1 MKPQTRLR
9 RRSRPLAVVL
19 SMLLLALIVLFSSLA
34 QGRVISV
41 LANTPASQDPC
52 DNVETQIVEKCNNY
66 LSAVLSVDWPSSWIR
81 VGNSVVGIE
90 RFYSVAV
97 CGNRLLAGSDRGVY
111 SLTPAAT
118 DWMLTQ
124 SGITGA
130 VTDVAFVPD
139 DCALAYAAIL
149 GHGVMRGEF
158 ADNTWTWERVDKDAQ
173 LQDARSI
180 AILGDDATTASIYA
194 AGGFGVKWLP
204 ELPSEAVTWEST
216 SIPSLT
222 ISLTPGNP
230 LLATVWTNGVF
241 RTGLGG
247 WTRLGLAGSPADP
260 LVYQAAHDGSRGLVG
275 TQTGAF
281 LWKNND
287 WQRIP
292 SIAQTGFTVA
302 LGSQALFIGQRVDG
316 VIASPD
322 GGETWYK
329 ANNHLEGVGL
339 PNFQVRDLYIHDD
352 GTMYAATTTG
362 IWKWLGQP

>member
-1 MKPQTRLR
+1 M
-9 RRSRPLAVVL
+9 VL
-19 SMLLLALIVLFSSLA
+19 SILLLALVVLLSSLA

-41 LANTPASQDPC
+41 LADNPASQDAG
-52 DNVETQIVEKCNNY
+52 DNDNTQIVEKYYNY
-66 LSAVLSVDWPSSWIR
+66 LSAGVSVDWRPSWIR
-81 VGNSVVGIE
+81 VGNPVAGVE
-90 RFYSVAV
+90 RFYSVVV

-111 SLTPAAT
+111 SLTTPGT
-118 DWMLTQ
+118 DWTLTQ

-130 VTDVAFVPD
+130 VTDIAFVPD
-139 DCALAYAAIL
+139 DCDLAYAAIL

-158 ADNTWTWERVDKDAQ
+158 ANNTWTWERVDKDAQ
-173 LQDARSI
+173 LRDARSI
-180 AILGDDATTASIYA
+180 AILGDDAGTASIYA
-194 AGGFGVKWLP
+194 AGGFGVKWLAA
-204 ELPSEAVTWEST
+204 LPSEAVVWEPT
-216 SIPSLT
+216 SIDSLT

-247 WTRLGLAGSPADP
+247 WTRIGPAGSPSDP
-260 LVYQAAHDGSRGLVG
+260 LVYQAAYDGSRGLVG

-287 WQRIP
+287 WQRIS

-302 LGSQALFIGQRVDG
+302 LSSQALFIGQRVEG
-316 VIASPD
+316 VIGSPD

-329 ANNHLEGVGL
+329 ANNGLEGVGASTV
-339 PNFQVRDLYIHDD
+339 QVRDLYIHQD

-362 IWKWLGQP
+362 IWKWTGQP